1 MSGFGTPYLNRF
13 INCYAA
19 SLSLFPSSERNLIW
33 LAFTNSAIKELFVNW
48 EEFAHCLLVHFR
60 ADYAQNTNEQSWTEL
75 AVTLQISP
83 QFRKWWKSHDVARPH
98 EVQELNHPIVGKLV
112 LDSVT
117 FQVYPAA
124 NLRLTAYTPKANT
137 DKVKLQKLL

>member
-1 MSGFGTPYLNRF
+1 MLRLQLRTSCKDAC
-13 INCYAA
+13 INHQHPFF
-19 SLSLFPSSERNLIW
+19 L
-33 LAFTNSAIKELFVNW
+33 K
-48 EEFAHCLLVHFR
+48 
-60 ADYAQNTNEQSWTEL
+60 L
-75 AVTLQISP
+75 AVALQKVSP

-124 NLRLTAYTPKANT
+124 NLRLTAYTPKANI
-137 DKVKLQKLL
+137 DKVKLQKLDSQA